1 MIEELLQAKK
11 LIQQAVDARDTEMRE
26 IALKIHAN
34 PELAF
39 NEYKAV
45 HWLTEPLKKA
55 DFQVEMGIAGLETA
69 FRASWS
75 GGAGGPIIAFL
86 AEYDALPEI
95 GHACGHNLI
104 GTAAVGAALA
114 LKDAFPDFP
123 GTIEV
128 FGTPAEEDGG
138 GKIIMCEKGVFD
150 HVDAAMLCHPRQSNM
165 VMRGGLACVDTTLKF
180 YGKQAHASS
189 EPEKG
194 ISALEALI
202 NSYVAINSLRQFFK
216 QDVRIHGI
224 ISRGGDA
231 ANVVPDYCEAKFMFR
246 APTVKELHVV
256 REKVYAAARHCTE
269 AVGARFEMSEGLI
282 YAERNN
288 NKYLSGLFK
297 DNLTLM
303 GLEVTNPPERGGIGS
318 SDIGNVGQVTATIH
332 PYIRIGDVTPHT
344 PEFRDAAGSE
354 GGMTGLNQAA
364 KALAMTAY
372 DLCYDPDSLRQVRDE
387 FEKWKSSHEAI
398 EAVTQF

>member
-1 MIEELLQAKK
+1 VIEQLLLAKK
-11 LIQQAVDARDTEMRE
+11 HIQQAVDARDLELRE
-26 IALKIHAN
+26 IALKIHSN

-55 DFQVEMGIAGLETA
+55 GFEVETGIAGLETA

-75 GGAGGPIIAFL
+75 GSSEGPTIALL

-114 LKDAFPDFP
+114 LKDCFPDFP
-123 GTIEV
+123 GNIEV
-128 FGTPAEEDGG
+128 YGTPAEEDGG
-138 GKIIMCEKGVFD
+138 GKIIMCEKGVFNQ
-150 HVDAAMLCHPRQSNM
+150 VDAAMMCHPRQSNM

-194 ISALEALI
+194 ISALDALI

-224 ISRGGDA
+224 ITRGGDA
-231 ANVVPDYCEAKFMFR
+231 PNVVPDYCEAKFMFR
-246 APTVKELHVV
+246 APTVKELNVV
-256 REKVYAAARHCTE
+256 RDKIYTVVRHCSE
-269 AVGARFEMSEGLI
+269 AVGATCEIGEGLI

-303 GLEVTNPPERGGIGS
+303 GLEVINPPERGGIGS
-318 SDIGNVGQVTATIH
+318 SDIGNVGQITATIH
-332 PYIRIGDVTPHT
+332 PYFRIGDVTPHT
-344 PEFRDAAGSE
+344 AEFRDAACSE

-372 DLCYDPDSLRQVRDE
+372 DLCFDPDSLRQVRAE
-387 FEKWKSSHEAI
+387 FELWKASNERNN
-398 EAVTQF
+398 

>member
-1 MIEELLQAKK
+1 
-11 LIQQAVDARDTEMRE
+11 MRE
-26 IALKIHAN
+26 LALQIHSN

-39 NEYKAV
+39 NEHQAV
-45 HWLTEPLKKA
+45 QWLTEPLKKA
-55 DFQVEMGIAGLETA
+55 GFEVEIGVAGLETA
-69 FRASWS
+69 FRATWRGSA
-75 GGAGGPIIAFL
+75 AGPTIALL

-104 GTAAVGAALA
+104 GTTAVGAALA
-114 LKDAFPDFP
+114 LKDAFPELP

-128 FGTPAEEDGG
+128 YGTPAEEDGG
-138 GKIIMCEKGVFD
+138 GKIIMTNHGVFD
-150 HVDAAMLCHPRQSNM
+150 HVDAAMLCHPRQSFM
-165 VMRGGLACVDTTLKF
+165 VNRGGLACVDTTFKF

-224 ISRGGDA
+224 ITKGGEA
-231 ANVVPDYCEAKFMFR
+231 ANIVPEFCEAKFMFR
-246 APTVKELHVV
+246 ASTVKELKVV
-256 REKVYAAARHCTE
+256 REKIYTVVRHSTE
-269 AVGARFEMSEGLI
+269 AVGARVEIEEGLI

-288 NKYLSGLFK
+288 NKFLSGLFR
-297 DNLTLM
+297 DNLISM
-303 GLEVTNPPERGGIGS
+303 GIEVTNPPEHGGIGS

-332 PYIRIGDVTPHT
+332 PYFRIGDVRPHT

-354 GGMTGLNQAA
+354 GGMLGLNQAT

-372 DLCYDPDSLRQVRDE
+372 DLCSDPELLRQVRDE
-387 FEKWKSSHEAI
+387 FEKWRASNNEASY
-398 EAVTQF
+398 